1 MTDEK
6 KRAGVPWGL
15 KGLSDQPEAADLPE
29 EVYGKKVE
37 DDDEKL
43 DRAITNARL
52 IETRVP
58 PESEWAHC
66 WACGKKVPLRF
77 RDPLF
82 GILVCRA
89 CLWTSAQHEVATKL
103 DGLADRAAAATG
115 LLTDDDDDD
124 DAGEPDELM
133 TSGAGSPDEIH
144 PGDPEV
150 SQGASPRSIEDDGG
164 PPASADDEDADLDDT
179 K

>member
-6 KRAGVPWGL
+6 KRAGIPMVL
-15 KGLSDQPEAADLPE
+15 KLTSDRPEAADLPD
-29 EVYGKKVE
+29 EVYGQKVD

-58 PESEWAHC
+58 PESEWAAC

-103 DGLADRAAAATG
+103 DGIIDKATAATG
-115 LLTDDDDDD
+115 LLAGDDDDDE
-124 DAGEPDELM
+124 GLEIPDE
-133 TSGAGSPDEIH
+133 DH
-144 PGDPEV
+144 PGDPEIP
-150 SQGASPRSIEDDGG
+150 Q
-164 PPASADDEDADLDDT
+164 SAGEEAEGTEPGNT